1 MSHYRAAD
9 PAIFYLPLVIADDAA
24 YFIIV
29 GFDVGVHHAASYG
42 APVATSDATHSRI
55 FAIDGAG
62 HGTVLYEAVVL
73 AGDATHEVIVTTDVT
88 DYIEVVNAAFGIN
101 RAE

>member
-1 MSHYRAAD
+1 MCNWG
-9 PAIFYLPLVIADDAA
+9 
-24 YFIIV
+24 IV

-42 APVATSDATHSRI
+42 APVATS
-55 FAIDGAG
+55 
-62 HGTVLYEAVVL
+62 
-73 AGDATHEVIVTTDVT
+73 DATHEVIVTTDVT